1 VKTLPPAA
9 SARQSGILLAECLM
23 YMAVWSVVVGLALAT
38 FYRTWDNSRALTRYT
53 EDVTRV
59 LNAGER
65 WRAEIRQAIGP
76 VTLVAEPGA
85 PEPAL
90 HIPRTDGTIVYACT
104 GTNLLRRVGEE
115 GSWAV
120 VLPAV
125 KTSRMIADTGE
136 SVTSWRWE
144 LELASSPKRQ
154 TRFRPLFTFQAVPG
168 TGVEP

>member
-1 VKTLPPAA
+1 
-9 SARQSGILLAECLM
+9 M

-38 FYRTWDNSRALTRYT
+38 FYRTWDNSHSLTRYT
-53 EDVTRV
+53 EDVARV
-59 LNAGER
+59 LKAGEQ

-76 VTLVAEPGA
+76 VTLATEPGA

-104 GTNLLRRVGEE
+104 GTNLLRRVGAD

-125 KTSRMIADTGE
+125 KTSRMIADTRE
-136 SVTSWRWE
+136 SVASWRWE

-168 TGVEP
+168 TEVEP